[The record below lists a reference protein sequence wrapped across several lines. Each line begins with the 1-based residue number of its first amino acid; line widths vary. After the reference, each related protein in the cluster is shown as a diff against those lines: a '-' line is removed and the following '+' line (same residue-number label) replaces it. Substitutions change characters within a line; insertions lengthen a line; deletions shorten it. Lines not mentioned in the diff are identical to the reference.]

1 MFTEKVSVT
10 TTPPPPMRLV
20 IVDDVDP
27 GFIRDRSGRERR
39 RPVLPLARRL
49 HLDNRGPAGGQRL
62 RATNSETVTGYPAL
76 DADRGRPAADDSAD
90 GVDRQPAPWI
100 AFDAAAPS
108 NAASRRLRAAA

>member
-39 RPVLPLARRL
+39 RPVLPTGPV
-49 HLDNRGPAGGQRL
+49 HSGPASPVT
-62 RATNSETVTGYPAL
+62 ATC
-76 DADRGRPAADDSAD
+76 PAADDSAD
-90 GVDRQPAPWI
+90 GVDRQPAPLWRC
-100 AFDAAAPS
+100 S
-108 NAASRRLRAAA
+108 SRRHGEFVH

>member
-39 RPVLPLARRL
+39 LATCL
-49 HLDNRGPAGGQRL
+49 
-62 RATNSETVTGYPAL
+62 
-76 DADRGRPAADDSAD
+76 
-90 GVDRQPAPWI
+90 
-100 AFDAAAPS
+100 
-108 NAASRRLRAAA
+108 

>member
-39 RPVLPLARRL
+39 RPVLPTGPV
-49 HLDNRGPAGGQRL
+49 HSGPASPVT
-62 RATNSETVTGYPAL
+62 ATYRE
-76 DADRGRPAADDSAD
+76 
-90 GVDRQPAPWI
+90 
-100 AFDAAAPS
+100 
-108 NAASRRLRAAA
+108 ASRRTRPPQPRSRRARRTAGAQLGEWPLKNEHAHA